1 MTRPMGNDAHAGLRR
16 RQQAPWDTVAH
27 GEAGRG
33 GGAQRIAEEEVHRG
47 YDIFVEEESSTGG
60 GT

>member
-1 MTRPMGNDAHAGLRR
+1 MRKQGLRR
-16 RQQAPWDTVAH
+16 RQQAPWDAVAH

-47 YDIFVEEESSTGG
+47 YDIFVEEEASTGG

>member
-1 MTRPMGNDAHAGLRR
+1 MTRPMGNGAHAGLRR

-33 GGAQRIAEEEVHRG
+33 GGAQRIR
-47 YDIFVEEESSTGG
+47 YIRGG
-60 GT
+60 GVEHRRRHIGL